1 MHIMTKKE
9 KEERKRIALIEE
21 QKEKEL
27 TARISVKRTLASMK
41 KSCDKL
47 NSFKEEYIE
56 KARNAAK
63 IGNKQS
69 LQLAKSGLKLCLSK
83 QRFLESM
90 ISNFELSLQINDMN
104 KVVGEFVDG
113 INIIS
118 EQMKGV
124 TTTMDMAKAQLAYE
138 KALENNS
145 SQFEALDAFL
155 STAADSIDSMDGIA
169 DSISDSEID
178 QLIDNQV
185 MDQESDIDSEID
197 QRINEVRAKLNS

>member
-1 MHIMTKKE
+1 MTKKE

-83 QRFLESM
+83 QRVLCREAE
-90 ISNFELSLQINDMN
+90 IRAELRDYCR
-104 KVVGEFVDG
+104 GEYV
-113 INIIS
+113 
-118 EQMKGV
+118 
-124 TTTMDMAKAQLAYE
+124 A
-138 KALENNS
+138 
-145 SQFEALDAFL
+145 
-155 STAADSIDSMDGIA
+155 
-169 DSISDSEID
+169 
-178 QLIDNQV
+178 
-185 MDQESDIDSEID
+185 
-197 QRINEVRAKLNS
+197 